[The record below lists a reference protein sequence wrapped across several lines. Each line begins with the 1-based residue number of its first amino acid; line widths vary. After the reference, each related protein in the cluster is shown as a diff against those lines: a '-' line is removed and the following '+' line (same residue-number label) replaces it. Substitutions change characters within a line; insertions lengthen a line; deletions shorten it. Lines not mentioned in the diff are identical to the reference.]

1 VSDTLIVVQG
11 NALVLQTIVRDKL
24 TGLPTDAAT
33 VLVTVRDAADV
44 PVTGQTWP
52 VSLGVVGTGAG
63 TYRAQLSSGMDFI
76 AGQTYAATFEI
87 TVAGVVSTF
96 IYPVFVEPVGS
107 TDMEPSSSVAS
118 PAYQPPPLTQL
129 LAEAELAYHQM
140 VLGKNIAMVKDQN
153 GEEVQYSIAS
163 RGALAQYIASLK
175 SQLKLPG
182 SSMRPA
188 GATFG
193 PPSFLLRPPY
203 GVRRW

>member
-11 NALVLQTIVRDKL
+11 NAPVLQTIVRDKI
-24 TGLPTDAAT
+24 TGLPTDLAT
-33 VLVTVRDAADV
+33 VLVTVRDAAGLA
-44 PVTGQTWP
+44 VTGQTWP
-52 VSLGVVGTGAG
+52 VAMGNLADGTG
-63 TYRAQLSSGMDFI
+63 TYRAQLSSGMGFV
-76 AGQTYAATFEI
+76 AGQTYEATFAI
-87 TVAGVVSTF
+87 TVAGVLSTF
-96 IYPVFVEPVGS
+96 IYSVFVEPVGS

-188 GATFG
+188 GVAFG
-193 PPSFLLRPPY
+193 PRSPYWRNSY
-203 GVRRW
+203 GVRR